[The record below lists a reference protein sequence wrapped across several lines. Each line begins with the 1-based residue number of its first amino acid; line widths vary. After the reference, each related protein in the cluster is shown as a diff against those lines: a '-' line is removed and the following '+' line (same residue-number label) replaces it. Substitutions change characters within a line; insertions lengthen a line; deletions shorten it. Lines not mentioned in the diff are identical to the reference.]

1 MEDNRENGMPNL
13 LDLEEFD
20 EEALKKESEE
30 VLQMRLLTADN
41 AVFTRT
47 EGGFCP
53 CSLTAEAMT
62 GWGCI

>member
-30 VLQMRLLTADN
+30 VLQMRILPMHLLQQK
-41 AVFTRT
+41 TR
-47 EGGFCP
+47 
-53 CSLTAEAMT
+53 
-62 GWGCI
+62 

>member
-41 AVFTRT
+41 AVLPVQR
-47 EGGFCP
+47 
-53 CSLTAEAMT
+53 EAFVPAV
-62 GWGCI
+62 